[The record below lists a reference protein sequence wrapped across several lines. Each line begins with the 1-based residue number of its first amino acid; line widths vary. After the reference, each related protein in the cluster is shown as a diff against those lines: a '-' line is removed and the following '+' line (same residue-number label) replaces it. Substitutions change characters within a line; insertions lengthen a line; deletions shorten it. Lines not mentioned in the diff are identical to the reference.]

1 MIVGS
6 TTGGGSAI
14 DLGFMKKLFLV
25 GMLAA
30 FGVCGCGTFNGAE
43 ESAVQN
49 FEQGAEGRGHIVS
62 PNPMGDSFGSYY
74 E

>member
-1 MIVGS
+1 MIEGS
-6 TTGGGSAI
+6 TSGGGSAI
-14 DLGFMKKLFLV
+14 HLGFMKKLLLV

-30 FGVCGCGTFNGAE
+30 LGVCGCGTFSGAG

-49 FEQGAEGRGHIVS
+49 LEQGAEGRGHIVS
-62 PNPMGDSFGSYY
+62 PDPMGDSFGSYY